1 MNEIWFII
9 GFLLLFPALILFAGI
24 YKYMQVSQ
32 AARWPSAQGV
42 VIASGT
48 EAREV
53 KSGGADQDDTEL
65 RTFAM
70 IVYEFTV
77 AGRKYQG
84 SRVSIGEDLG
94 TFEVAETL
102 AKYPKGTAVTVFYN
116 PRKPA
121 EAVLERDLPTGIWKV
136 LIIIVV
142 VLVGLIFGGW
152 FGFSKLGDF
161 MATVVRNPSE
171 APFVTACIG
180 FALLAALVIFGIQR
194 NAARQRSWP
203 TVKGKVQRSGVHE
216 FQELQRR
223 DSGPDVSRTAYRAE
237 VIYGYDIAGVHYTG
251 DTAASGTRVS
261 SNLEVVARK
270 SAEKYPV
277 GIEVDVHYNPD
288 NPAESVIKPGGR
300 ALLLL
305 WLIPAAMLTLAYFV
319 GR

>member
-1 MNEIWFII
+1 M
-9 GFLLLFPALILFAGI
+9 
-24 YKYMQVSQ
+24 
-32 AARWPSAQGV
+32 
-42 VIASGT
+42 
-48 EAREV
+48 

-94 TFEVAETL
+94 NFEVAETL
-102 AKYPKGTAVTVFYN
+102 AKYPKGKAVTVFYN

-121 EAVLERDLPTGIWKV
+121 EAVLERDLPTGIWKG
-136 LIIIVV
+136 LIIIVL

-261 SNLEVVARK
+261 SNLEAVARK

-277 GIEVDVHYNPD
+277 GTDGRCPLQ
-288 NPAESVIKPGGR
+288 PGQPRRVGDQAGR
-300 ALLLL
+300 AGA
-305 WLIPAAMLTLAYFV
+305 PAALADPGRDADAGLFCRTLTPRFQLSFGRRCTRLECDHVRPENFAGLACPRAPSSRPRRRRTGPTV
-319 GR
+319 P

>member
-9 GFLLLFPALILFAGI
+9 GFLLLFPAVILFAGI
-24 YKYMQVSQ
+24 YKYIQVSQ

-53 KSGGADQDDTEL
+53 KSGGVDQDDTEL
-65 RTFAM
+65 RTFAL

-77 AGRKYQG
+77 GSRKYQG

-94 TFEVAETL
+94 NFEVAETL
-102 AKYPKGTAVTVFYN
+102 AKYPKGKAVTVYYN
-116 PRKPA
+116 PAKPSQ
-121 EAVLERDLPTGIWKV
+121 AVLERDLPPWIWKV
-136 LIIIVV
+136 LIIIVA

-152 FGFSKLGDF
+152 YGFSKLGGL
-161 MATVVRNPSE
+161 MATLVRDPDT

-180 FALLAALVIFGIQR
+180 FALLAALGIFAIQR

-203 TVKGKVQRSGVHE
+203 VVKGRIERSGVHE
-216 FQELQRR
+216 FQELERR
-223 DSGPDVSRTAYRAE
+223 DNAPDRWRNAYRAD
-237 VIYGYDIAGVHYTG
+237 VIYGYDVAGVHYTG

-261 SNLEVVARK
+261 SNLESVARK
-270 SAEKYPV
+270 MAEKYPAGMAV
-277 GIEVDVHYNPD
+277 EVHYNPD
-288 NPAESVIKPGGR
+288 NPAESAIDPKTGWLV
-300 ALLLL
+300 LL
-305 WLIPAAMLTLAYFV
+305 WLIPVAMLALAYTV